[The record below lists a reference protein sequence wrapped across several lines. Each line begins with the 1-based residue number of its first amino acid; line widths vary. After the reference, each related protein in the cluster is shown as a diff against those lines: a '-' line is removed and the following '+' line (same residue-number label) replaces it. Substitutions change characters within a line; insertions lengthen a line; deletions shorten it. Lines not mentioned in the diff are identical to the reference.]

1 MSKKST
7 VPKELD
13 MFKNQTVNA
22 IKDLAK
28 HYSVTLTRKLPN
40 STKLISKGVGEL
52 VRETESRIKNWSKVD
67 KKDRCYK
74 PTVAI
79 NEKYLHN
86 NKPCKEKEERTKNF
100 CVKKL
105 NKVDEKK
112 VKWERTLSPNKNT
125 RITIVCPK

>member
-1 MSKKST
+1 MSKKSA

-13 MFKNQTVNA
+13 MFKNKTVNA

-28 HYSVTLTRKLPN
+28 QYSVILTRKLPN
-40 STKLISKGVGEL
+40 SKKLISKGVGEL
-52 VRETESRIKNWSKVD
+52 VRETESRIKNWSKAD